1 MKSEILLS
9 NKNENILP
17 SNYSFDK
24 NNNFSSLFT
33 NIEESKILLQNYE
46 TFISKYFETIN
57 AFFKQL
63 TEFNYNFLI
72 EDKYKSVINSPIFQL
87 GRIIKKA
94 VQEQINNLY
103 SIICNQEIFFS
114 FKIALTNLSK
124 ILKSSPA
131 KYMNNSS
138 NKNSPDVYI
147 KPIVISLMES
157 FSEIES
163 KVIDDYIGK
172 KYNKHILGL
181 NNEPLKD
188 NIEKAIFLEK
198 TFLDFEED
206 NKKQL
211 LNDLHEM
218 EIKTTQI
225 FNEMKNIVKD
235 IVNVLKKNSD
245 PYYEELTK
253 EIDIIGKRPIS
264 NVIIIDNNNNDI
276 DANKKEIKLDLKEN
290 NDLDMFKYQI
300 KIINNP
306 IIHVSENL
314 YKNEIN
320 KNKIEN
326 IDAKEKNDNNININ
340 NNIVEEKTENE
351 NKNKIE
357 IGKKEEEMEE
367 KEKQIK
373 DKKKEENNIEES
385 KIIEKENLDSQEEGV
400 NNDKNNEIELTL
412 NDEDLYNIISILYSY
427 DFKMLDNS
435 KYNLEKEK
443 IKVEVFILSQKL
455 LTFDAENNI
464 EEIIT
469 DNEVNSLYELMNDR
483 ENIFKFFVMLNNY
496 RATGRYEATERA
508 FNIIINIFIKTEN
521 ILLCKRDLKLE
532 GLLIILS
539 QTFYK
544 VNNGEKI
551 YLQKAIK
558 DHAIFKKDSFWDNY
572 LNDSIEIEVN
582 KMKEDEQSI
591 TAKLTEEQKKKK
603 ISDIILSLTLPI
615 STYMKEFEIKDE
627 IILNITN
634 KIFDKYEVDNEK
646 RTMIL
651 SLLENNN

>member
-1 MKSEILLS
+1 MKNEIAS
-9 NKNENILP
+9 DKTENILSP
-17 SNYSFDK
+17 NYSFDK
-24 NNNFSSLFT
+24 NSNFSSLFT

-94 VQEQINNLY
+94 VQEQINNLF

-124 ILKSSPA
+124 ILSSSPA
-131 KYMNNSS
+131 KFMNNSS
-138 NKNSPDVYI
+138 NKNSSDVYI

-172 KYNKHILGL
+172 KYNKHLIGL
-181 NNEPLKD
+181 NNEPLQD

-245 PYYEELTK
+245 PYYDELKK
-253 EIDIIGKRPIS
+253 EIDLIGKKPIS
-264 NVIIIDNNNNDI
+264 NVVIIDNKNNKDI
-276 DANKKEIKLDLKEN
+276 DANKKETKINLKEN

-306 IIHVSENL
+306 IIHVTKNLKKDEN
-314 YKNEIN
+314 N
-320 KNKIEN
+320 KNVNEN
-326 IDAKEKNDNNININ
+326 IDLKEKNENIN
-340 NNIVEEKTENE
+340 NNVIKEKNENE
-351 NKNKIE
+351 NKIKDIKIDEE
-357 IGKKEEEMEE
+357 IEE
-367 KEKQIK
+367 KEKKIK
-373 DKKKEENNIEES
+373 DKNKEDNNIKENRI
-385 KIIEKENLDSQEEGV
+385 KEKENLDNKEEEV
-400 NNDKNNEIELTL
+400 NNGKDKELTL
-412 NDEDLYNIISILYSY
+412 NEEDIYNIISILYSY

-435 KYNLEKEK
+435 KYNLDKEK
-443 IKVEVFILSQKL
+443 IKVEIFILSQKL
-455 LTFDAENNI
+455 LSFDAENNI
-464 EEIIT
+464 KEIIT
-469 DNEVNSLYELMNDR
+469 DNEVNSLYELMSDK

-496 RATGRYEATERA
+496 RATGRYETTERA

-521 ILLCKRDLKLE
+521 ILLSQRDMKLE

-544 VNNGEKI
+544 MNNGEKI

-572 LNDSIEIEVN
+572 LNDSIELEIN

-591 TAKLTEEQKKKK
+591 TVKLSEEQKKKK
-603 ISDIILSLTLPI
+603 VNDIILSIILPI
-615 STYMKEFEIKDE
+615 STYMKEFEIKKD
-627 IILNITN
+627 IILNIIN
-634 KIFDKYEVDNEK
+634 NIFDKYEVDNEE
-646 RTMIL
+646 RNMIL
-651 SLLENNN
+651 SLLENNNQ

>member
-1 MKSEILLS
+1 MKNEIAS
-9 NKNENILP
+9 DKTENILSP
-17 SNYSFDK
+17 NYSFDK
-24 NNNFSSLFT
+24 NSNFSSLFT

-94 VQEQINNLY
+94 VQEQINNLF

-124 ILKSSPA
+124 ILNSSPA
-131 KYMNNSS
+131 KFMNNSS
-138 NKNSPDVYI
+138 NKNSSDVYI

-172 KYNKHILGL
+172 KYNKHLIGL
-181 NNEPLKD
+181 NNEPLQD
-188 NIEKAIFLEK
+188 NVEKAIFLEK

-245 PYYEELTK
+245 PYYDELKK
-253 EIDIIGKRPIS
+253 EIDLIGKKPIS
-264 NVIIIDNNNNDI
+264 NVVIIDNKNNKDI
-276 DANKKEIKLDLKEN
+276 DANKKETKINLKEN

-306 IIHVSENL
+306 IIHVTKNLKKDEN
-314 YKNEIN
+314 N
-320 KNKIEN
+320 KNVNEN
-326 IDAKEKNDNNININ
+326 IDLKEKNENIN
-340 NNIVEEKTENE
+340 NNVIKEKNENE
-351 NKNKIE
+351 NKIKDIKIDEE
-357 IGKKEEEMEE
+357 IEE
-367 KEKQIK
+367 KEKKIK
-373 DKKKEENNIEES
+373 DKNKEDNNIKENRI
-385 KIIEKENLDSQEEGV
+385 KEKENLDNKEEEV
-400 NNDKNNEIELTL
+400 NNGKDKELTL
-412 NDEDLYNIISILYSY
+412 NEEDIYNIISILYSY

-435 KYNLEKEK
+435 KYNLDKEK
-443 IKVEVFILSQKL
+443 IKVEIFILSQKL
-455 LTFDAENNI
+455 LSFDAENNI
-464 EEIIT
+464 KEIIT
-469 DNEVNSLYELMNDR
+469 DNEVNSLYELMSDK

-496 RATGRYEATERA
+496 RATGRYETTERA

-521 ILLCKRDLKLE
+521 ILLSQRDMKLE

-544 VNNGEKI
+544 MNNGEKI

-572 LNDSIEIEVN
+572 LNDSIELEIN

-591 TAKLTEEQKKKK
+591 TVKLSEEQKKKK
-603 ISDIILSLTLPI
+603 VNDIILSIILPI
-615 STYMKEFEIKDE
+615 STYMKEFEIKKD
-627 IILNITN
+627 IILNIIN
-634 KIFDKYEVDNEK
+634 NIFDKYEVDNEE
-646 RTMIL
+646 RNMIL
-651 SLLENNN
+651 SLLENNNQ

>member
-1 MKSEILLS
+1 MKNEIAS
-9 NKNENILP
+9 DKTENILSP
-17 SNYSFDK
+17 NYSFDK
-24 NNNFSSLFT
+24 NSNFSSLFT

-94 VQEQINNLY
+94 VQEQINNLF

-124 ILKSSPA
+124 ILNSSPA
-131 KYMNNSS
+131 KFMNNSS
-138 NKNSPDVYI
+138 NKNSSDVYI

-172 KYNKHILGL
+172 KYNKHLIGL
-181 NNEPLKD
+181 NNEPLQD

-245 PYYEELTK
+245 PYYDELKK
-253 EIDIIGKRPIS
+253 EIDLIGKKPIS
-264 NVIIIDNNNNDI
+264 NVVIIDNKNNKDI
-276 DANKKEIKLDLKEN
+276 DANKKETKINLKEN

-306 IIHVSENL
+306 IIHVTKNLKKDEN
-314 YKNEIN
+314 N
-320 KNKIEN
+320 KNVNEN
-326 IDAKEKNDNNININ
+326 IDLKEKNENIN
-340 NNIVEEKTENE
+340 NNVIKEKNENE
-351 NKNKIE
+351 NKIKDIKIDEE
-357 IGKKEEEMEE
+357 IEE
-367 KEKQIK
+367 KEKKIK
-373 DKKKEENNIEES
+373 DKNKEDNNIKENRI
-385 KIIEKENLDSQEEGV
+385 KEKENLDNKEEEV
-400 NNDKNNEIELTL
+400 NNGKDKELTL
-412 NDEDLYNIISILYSY
+412 NEEDIYNIISILYSY

-435 KYNLEKEK
+435 KYNLDKEK
-443 IKVEVFILSQKL
+443 IKVEIFILSQKL
-455 LTFDAENNI
+455 LSFDAENNI
-464 EEIIT
+464 KEIIT
-469 DNEVNSLYELMNDR
+469 DNEVNSLYELMSDK

-496 RATGRYEATERA
+496 RATGRYETTERA

-521 ILLCKRDLKLE
+521 ILLSQRDMKLE

-544 VNNGEKI
+544 MNNGEKI

-572 LNDSIEIEVN
+572 LNDSIELEIN

-591 TAKLTEEQKKKK
+591 TVKLSEEQKKKK
-603 ISDIILSLTLPI
+603 VNDIILSIILPI
-615 STYMKEFEIKDE
+615 STYMKEFEIKKD
-627 IILNITN
+627 IILNIIN
-634 KIFDKYEVDNEK
+634 NIFDKYEVDNEE
-646 RTMIL
+646 RNMIL
-651 SLLENNN
+651 SLLENNNQ

>member
-1 MKSEILLS
+1 MKNEIAS
-9 NKNENILP
+9 DKTENILSP
-17 SNYSFDK
+17 NYSFDK
-24 NNNFSSLFT
+24 NSNFSSLFT

-94 VQEQINNLY
+94 VQEQINNLF

-124 ILKSSPA
+124 ILSSSPA

-138 NKNSPDVYI
+138 NKNSSDVYI

-172 KYNKHILGL
+172 KYNKHLIGL
-181 NNEPLKD
+181 NNEPLQD

-245 PYYEELTK
+245 PYYDELKK
-253 EIDIIGKRPIS
+253 EIDLIGKKPIS
-264 NVIIIDNNNNDI
+264 NVVIIDNKNNKDI
-276 DANKKEIKLDLKEN
+276 DENKKETKINLKEN

-306 IIHVSENL
+306 IIHVT
-314 YKNEIN
+314 KNIKKDETN
-320 KNKIEN
+320 KNVNEN
-326 IDAKEKNDNNININ
+326 IDFKEKNENIN
-340 NNIVEEKTENE
+340 NSIIKEKNKNE
-351 NKNKIE
+351 NKIDDVKND
-357 IGKKEEEMEE
+357 EEMEE

-373 DKKKEENNIEES
+373 DKNKEDNNIKENRI
-385 KIIEKENLDSQEEGV
+385 KEKENLDNKEEA
-400 NNDKNNEIELTL
+400 NNGKDKDLTL
-412 NDEDLYNIISILYSY
+412 NEEDIYNIISILYSY

-435 KYNLEKEK
+435 KYNLDKEK
-443 IKVEVFILSQKL
+443 IKVEIFILSQKL
-455 LTFDAENNI
+455 LSFDAENNI
-464 EEIIT
+464 KEIIT
-469 DNEVNSLYELMNDR
+469 DNEVNSLYELMSDK

-496 RATGRYEATERA
+496 RATGRYETTERA

-521 ILLCKRDLKLE
+521 ILLSQRDMKLE

-544 VNNGEKI
+544 MNNGEKI

-572 LNDSIEIEVN
+572 LNDSIELEIN
-582 KMKEDEQSI
+582 KMKEDEQNI
-591 TAKLTEEQKKKK
+591 TLKLSEDQKKKK
-603 ISDIILSLTLPI
+603 VNDIILSIILPI
-615 STYMKEFEIKDE
+615 STYMKEFEIKND
-627 IILNITN
+627 IILNIIN
-634 KIFDKYEVDNEK
+634 NIFNKYEVDNEE

-651 SLLENNN
+651 SLLESNNQ

>member
-1 MKSEILLS
+1 MKSEIIYD
-9 NKNENILP
+9 KNENILLS
-17 SNYSFDK
+17 SNYTFDK
-24 NNNFSSLFT
+24 NSNFSSLFT

-46 TFISKYFETIN
+46 TFINKYFETIN
-57 AFFKQL
+57 EFFKQL

-131 KYMNNSS
+131 KYMNNPS

-218 EIKTTQI
+218 EIKTNQI

-245 PYYEELTK
+245 PYYDELKK
-253 EIDIIGKRPIS
+253 EIDIIGKKPIS
-264 NVIIIDNNNNDI
+264 NVIIIDNINKNDN
-276 DANKKEIKLDLKEN
+276 DANKKETKIDLKESN
-290 NDLDMFKYQI
+290 ELDMFKYQI

-306 IIHVSENL
+306 IIHVTENL
-314 YKNEIN
+314 KKNEIN
-320 KNKIEN
+320 KNAFDNN
-326 IDAKEKNDNNININ
+326 IIKEKNEN
-340 NNIVEEKTENE
+340 ENE
-351 NKNKIE
+351 NKIE
-357 IGKKEEEMEE
+357 NVKNEEDIGE
-367 KEKQIK
+367 KENQIK
-373 DKKKEENNIEES
+373 YKNKEENNINEK
-385 KIIEKENLDSQEEGV
+385 KIIEKDNIDSQEEGE
-400 NNDKNNEIELTL
+400 NNNKKNDIELTL
-412 NDEDLYNIISILYSY
+412 NDEDIYNIISILYSY

-443 IKVEVFILSQKL
+443 LKVEVFILSQKL
-455 LTFDAENNI
+455 LTFDGENNI

-469 DNEVNSLYELMNDR
+469 DNETNSLYELMNDR

-496 RATGRYEATERA
+496 RATGRYETTERA

-521 ILLCKRDLKLE
+521 ILLSQRDLKLE

-544 VNNGEKI
+544 MNNGVKI

-572 LNDSIEIEVN
+572 LNDSIEIEIN
-582 KMKEDEQSI
+582 KMKEDVESI
-591 TAKLTEEQKKKK
+591 SIKLTEEQKKKK
-603 ISDIILSLTLPI
+603 INDIILSLILPI
-615 STYMKEFEIKDE
+615 STYMKEFEIKYE

-634 KIFDKYEVDNEK
+634 KIFNKYEIDNET
-646 RTMIL
+646 RNMIL
-651 SLLENNN
+651 SLLESNN

>member
-24 NNNFSSLFT
+24 NSNFSSLFT

-264 NVIIIDNNNNDI
+264 NVIIIDNNKNDI

-314 YKNEIN
+314 KMNEIN

-627 IILNITN
+627 IIFNITN
-634 KIFDKYEVDNEK
+634 KIFDKYEVDNET

>member
-1 MKSEILLS
+1 MKSEIVLS
-9 NKNENILP
+9 DKNENILS

-24 NNNFSSLFT
+24 NSNFSSLFT
-33 NIEESKILLQNYE
+33 NIEESKILLKNYE
-46 TFISKYFETIN
+46 IFISKYFETIN
-57 AFFKQL
+57 EFFKQL

-131 KYMNNSS
+131 KFMNNSS

-163 KVIDDYIGK
+163 KVIDNYIEK
-172 KYNKHILGL
+172 KYNKNILGL

-211 LNDLHEM
+211 LNDLHDM

-245 PYYEELTK
+245 PYYDELTK
-253 EIDIIGKRPIS
+253 EIELIWKKPIS
-264 NVIIIDNNNNDI
+264 NVIIIDNNNKNENNAD
-276 DANKKEIKLDLKEN
+276 NKEAKLDLKEN

-306 IIHVSENL
+306 IIHVSESL
-314 YKNEIN
+314 KKNEIN
-320 KNKIEN
+320 KNMIEN
-326 IDAKEKNDNNININ
+326 IDVKEKNDNNINNSI
-340 NNIVEEKTENE
+340 IKEKNENE
-351 NKNKIE
+351 NKIE
-357 IGKKEEEMEE
+357 GGKNEEEMEE

-373 DKKKEENNIEES
+373 DKNKEENNINENRI
-385 KIIEKENLDSQEEGV
+385 KGKENLDNKEEEGV
-400 NNDKNNEIELTL
+400 NKDKNNDIELTL
-412 NDEDLYNIISILYSY
+412 NDEDIYNIISILYSY

-443 IKVEVFILSQKL
+443 MKVEVFILSQKL

-496 RATGRYEATERA
+496 RATGRYQATERA

-521 ILLCKRDLKLE
+521 ILLTKRDMKLE

-558 DHAIFKKDSFWDNY
+558 DHVIFKKDSFWENY

-591 TAKLTEEQKKKK
+591 TIKLTEEQKKKK
-603 ISDIILSLTLPI
+603 ISDIILSLILPI
-615 STYMKEFEIKDE
+615 STYMKEFEIKNE

-634 KIFDKYEVDNEK
+634 KIFDKYEVDNEE

>member
-1 MKSEILLS
+1 MKSEIIFD
-9 NKNENILP
+9 KNEIFLSP
-17 SNYSFDK
+17 NYSFDK
-24 NNNFSSLFT
+24 NSNFSSLFT

-57 AFFKQL
+57 EFFKQL

-72 EDKYKSVINSPIFQL
+72 EDKFKSVINSPIFQL

-103 SIICNQEIFFS
+103 SIICNQETFFS
-114 FKIALTNLSK
+114 FKIALINLSK

-138 NKNSPDVYI
+138 NKNSTDVYI

-172 KYNKHILGL
+172 KYNKHIIGL

-188 NIEKAIFLEK
+188 NVEKAKFLEK

-206 NKKQL
+206 NKNQL

-218 EIKTTQI
+218 ETNTTKI

-245 PYYEELTK
+245 PYYDELKK
-253 EIDIIGKRPIS
+253 EIDIIGKKQIS
-264 NVIIIDNNNNDI
+264 NVIIVDNNNDNDE
-276 DANKKEIKLDLKEN
+276 NKKEKAIESKDISDLS
-290 NDLDMFKYQI
+290 MFKYQI
-300 KIINNP
+300 KIIKNP
-306 IIHVSENL
+306 IIHVTEILNNEN
-314 YKNEIN
+314 N
-320 KNKIEN
+320 KNIIEN
-326 IDAKEKNDNNININ
+326 IDIKEKNDDNKNNSMIN
-340 NNIVEEKTENE
+340 EKNENE
-351 NKNKIE
+351 NKAEDNKN
-357 IGKKEEEMEE
+357 EEEIKE

-373 DKKKEENNIEES
+373 DKYKEEKNINEK
-385 KIIEKENLDSQEEGV
+385 KIIKKENLDNQKEEV
-400 NNDKNNEIELTL
+400 NNNNDIEFTL
-412 NDEDLYNIISILYSY
+412 NEEDIYNIISILYSY

-435 KYNLEKEK
+435 QYNLDKEK
-443 IKVEVFILSQKL
+443 IKVEIFILSQKL
-455 LTFDAENNI
+455 LSFDAENNI
-464 EEIIT
+464 NESIT
-469 DNEVNSLYELMNDR
+469 DNEVNSLYELMNER
-483 ENIFKFFVMLNNY
+483 ENIFQFFVMLNNY
-496 RATGRYEATERA
+496 RTTGRYEATERA

-521 ILLCKRDLKLE
+521 FLLSKRDMKLE

-544 VNNGEKI
+544 MNNGEKI

-572 LNDSIEIEVN
+572 MNDSIEIEIN
-582 KMKEDEQSI
+582 KMNVDEQHI

-603 ISDIILSLTLPI
+603 INDIILSIILPV
-615 STYMKEFEIKDE
+615 STYMKEFEIKYE
-627 IILNITN
+627 IILKITN
-634 KIFDKYEVDNEK
+634 NIFDKYEVDNEG

-651 SLLENNN
+651 SLLENNNK

>member
-1 MKSEILLS
+1 MKNEIAS
-9 NKNENILP
+9 DKTENILSP
-17 SNYSFDK
+17 NYSFDK
-24 NNNFSSLFT
+24 NSNFSSLFT

-94 VQEQINNLY
+94 VQEQINNLF

-124 ILKSSPA
+124 ILSSSPA

-138 NKNSPDVYI
+138 NKNSSDVYI

-172 KYNKHILGL
+172 KYNKHLIGL
-181 NNEPLKD
+181 NNEPLQD

-245 PYYEELTK
+245 PYYDELKK
-253 EIDIIGKRPIS
+253 EIDLIGKKPIS
-264 NVIIIDNNNNDI
+264 NVVIIDNKNNKDI
-276 DANKKEIKLDLKEN
+276 DANKKETKINLKEN

-306 IIHVSENL
+306 IIHVT
-314 YKNEIN
+314 KNIKKDETN
-320 KNKIEN
+320 KNVNEN
-326 IDAKEKNDNNININ
+326 IDFKEKNENIN
-340 NNIVEEKTENE
+340 NSIIKEKNKNE
-351 NKNKIE
+351 NKIDDVKND
-357 IGKKEEEMEE
+357 EEMEE

-373 DKKKEENNIEES
+373 DKNKEDNNIKENRI
-385 KIIEKENLDSQEEGV
+385 KEKENLDNKEEA
-400 NNDKNNEIELTL
+400 NNGKDKDLTL
-412 NDEDLYNIISILYSY
+412 NEEDIYNIISILYSY

-435 KYNLEKEK
+435 KYNLDKEK
-443 IKVEVFILSQKL
+443 IKVEIFILSQKL
-455 LTFDAENNI
+455 LSFDAENNI
-464 EEIIT
+464 KEIIT
-469 DNEVNSLYELMNDR
+469 DNEVNSLYELMSDK

-496 RATGRYEATERA
+496 RATGRYETTERA

-521 ILLCKRDLKLE
+521 ILLSQRDMKLE

-544 VNNGEKI
+544 MNNGEKI

-572 LNDSIEIEVN
+572 LNDSIELEIN

-591 TAKLTEEQKKKK
+591 TVKLSEEQKKKK
-603 ISDIILSLTLPI
+603 VNDIILSIILPI
-615 STYMKEFEIKDE
+615 STYMKEFEIKND
-627 IILNITN
+627 IILNIIN
-634 KIFDKYEVDNEK
+634 NIFNKYEVDNEE

-651 SLLENNN
+651 SLLESNNQ